1 MRKRPLSPRP
11 ALSTTR
17 PFVPVCLLTHELLSS
32 LDQAWCQPSAVILRA
47 VFVLVVPDHNV
58 FRECLPWPTAE
69 RKVGCPDRKSFLN
82 MNVLDQR
89 NSTQAVV
96 EIAVGGKRKGFHSV
110 ALFGGGL
117 ALQSYRFLDRARAS
131 RNRASA
137 TKNVTKITSR

>member
-1 MRKRPLSPRP
+1 VADRRTKSWLSR
-11 ALSTTR
+11 SE
-17 PFVPVCLLTHELLSS
+17 V
-32 LDQAWCQPSAVILRA
+32 
-47 VFVLVVPDHNV
+47 
-58 FRECLPWPTAE
+58 
-69 RKVGCPDRKSFLN
+69 FLN

-96 EIAVGGKRKGFHSV
+96 EIDVGGKRKGFHAV